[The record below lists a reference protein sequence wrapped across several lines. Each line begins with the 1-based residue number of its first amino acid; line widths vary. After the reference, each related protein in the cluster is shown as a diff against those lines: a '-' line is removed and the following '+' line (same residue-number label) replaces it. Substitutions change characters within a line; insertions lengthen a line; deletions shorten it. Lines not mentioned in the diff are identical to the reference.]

1 MKPPA
6 LRRHLEIL
14 TPVVGIEE
22 LPLSVTI
29 GLLSEATDH
38 NHLSTQ
44 TLAIQSKRVRQVLSA
59 TQTWTIQRE
68 KE

>member
-6 LRRHLEIL
+6 LGRRLEIL

-22 LPLSVTI
+22 LPLSVMI

-38 NHLSTQ
+38 NHVSTQ
-44 TLAIQSKRVRQVLSA
+44 TLAIQSKRVRQLLSA
-59 TQTWTIQRE
+59 TQTWTIQR
-68 KE
+68 KK

>member
-6 LRRHLEIL
+6 LGRHLEIL

-44 TLAIQSKRVRQVLSA
+44 TLSI
-59 TQTWTIQRE
+59 I
-68 KE
+68 